1 MLLGKVLL
9 VKLQKFTNKT
19 FSNSPKVNTL
29 PQKTNFYAKIII
41 LSPCLLIQLFD
52 LPMLRRP
59 RSLKIDK
66 LQGCLSIGK
75 SNICINKHGLK
86 INIFSWK
93 FVFLPLLLDFGR
105 FGKVLLVNLCSF
117 TIKTFPRSIFWENG
131 ENFIYK
137 TICIL

>member
-1 MLLGKVLL
+1 MLLRKVLL

-19 FSNSPKVNTL
+19 PSNLPKVNTL
-29 PQKTNFYAKIII
+29 PQKTNIYAKKLI

-86 INIFSWK
+86 INIFS
-93 FVFLPLLLDFGR
+93 
-105 FGKVLLVNLCSF
+105 
-117 TIKTFPRSIFWENG
+117 
-131 ENFIYK
+131 
-137 TICIL
+137 

>member
-1 MLLGKVLL
+1 MSSLL
-9 VKLQKFTNKT
+9 VKSFIKSRYTSTVACSKLSKGK
-19 FSNSPKVNTL
+19 
-29 PQKTNFYAKIII
+29 KTNFYAKIII

-86 INIFSWK
+86 MNIFSWK
-93 FVFLPLLLDFGR
+93 FVFLPLLIDFGR

-117 TIKTFPRSIFWENG
+117 ISKTFPRSVFGENG
-131 ENFIYK
+131 ENFIFK